1 MIESVFLHE
10 FKQANGVKLT
20 DKHILFRK
28 PLELYNLETDE
39 TISFKN
45 MEKAYEHQI
54 GDMTIREIISKASI
68 DLFSMQLDGGRGA
81 SSGGK
86 KQFRFSN
93 AGGNDKDNTT
103 PDLPA
108 RLNVRL
114 SIKNKSPEGM
124 LKEFAKLHSKSGREY
139 GVTVDE
145 NGYVTRY
152 VKGNTTSVGIWGSRG
167 EMVYH
172 NHPNGGNFSKND
184 MLSTAHSAEKGIVA
198 SGRNGDYIFVK
209 GGHFKANAFAKA
221 VNSARPSGN
230 SYDDAIDKWLKKNQ
244 KKYGYTYSFRKEKR

>member
-10 FKQANGVKLT
+10 FRQSGGVRLSE
-20 DKHILFRK
+20 DYILFCR
-28 PLELYNLETDE
+28 PLDLYNLETDK
-39 TISFKN
+39 TVNFKN
-45 MEKAYEHQI
+45 MKEAYQYRI
-54 GDMTIREIISKASI
+54 GERTIKEIIDDSDI
-68 DLFSMQLDGGRGA
+68 HIFDLQLDGGRGA
-81 SSGGK
+81 RSGEK

-93 AGGNDKDNTT
+93 AGGNDKDNST

-108 RLNVRL
+108 RLNVKL

-124 LKEFAKLHSKSGREY
+124 LKEFAKLHSKSGIEY

-152 VKGNTTSVGIWGSRG
+152 VEGNTSSVGIWGSRG

-172 NHPNGGNFSKND
+172 NHPSGGNFSKND
-184 MLSTAHSAEKGIVA
+184 MLSTTYSAEKGIVA

-209 GGHFKANAFAKA
+209 SGHFKANAFAKA

-230 SYDDAIDKWLKKNQ
+230 SYDDAIDNWLRKNQ
-244 KKYGYTYSFRKEKR
+244 KKYGYTYEFRKTKR